1 MYAGSGPVYL
11 DIELLNFSRA
21 AGGRAQSLLT
31 LRNVP
36 RTGGMNEDG
45 IVSNDDIPAR
55 RIRHGV
61 SKSPPGGNFN

>member
-1 MYAGSGPVYL
+1 MYAGSGPAYL
-11 DIELLNFSRA
+11 HIELLNFSHA

-36 RTGGMNEDG
+36 HTGGMKEDG
-45 IVSNDDIPAR
+45 IVSDEGIPAR
-55 RIRHGV
+55 RIRHGA